1 MTTTGPDYYE
11 KQSAQDSRMAVLETK
26 VQDLEEQLERFKDKD
41 QEELND
47 RLRKLEKWVW
57 GAGAVI
63 GGGSIFGGNFA
74 LDQATG
80 GPEKRIK
87 AKQSELQLIVR
98 EEVRAAFA
106 EMLPASTGGVVRST
120 APGDYREEV
129 PK

>member
-1 MTTTGPDYYE
+1 MTTTSPDYYE

-63 GGGSIFGGNFA
+63 ASLVTVFGIYSNVH
-74 LDQATG
+74 TV
-80 GPEKRIK
+80 PT
-87 AKQSELQLIVR
+87 
-98 EEVRAAFA
+98 FA
-106 EMLPASTGGVVRST
+106 EAEHKHGMYITTFDFLKWSNIT
-120 APGDYREEV
+120 
-129 PK
+129 K

>member
-1 MTTTGPDYYE
+1 MTTTNPDYYE

-63 GGGSIFGGNFA
+63 ASLVTVFGIYSNVH
-74 LDQATG
+74 TV
-80 GPEKRIK
+80 PT
-87 AKQSELQLIVR
+87 
-98 EEVRAAFA
+98 FA
-106 EMLPASTGGVVRST
+106 EAEHKHGSYITTCDFLKWSNIT
-120 APGDYREEV
+120 
-129 PK
+129 K

>member
-1 MTTTGPDYYE
+1 MPTTGPDYYE

-63 GGGSIFGGNFA
+63 ASLVTVFGIYSNVH
-74 LDQATG
+74 TV
-80 GPEKRIK
+80 PT
-87 AKQSELQLIVR
+87 
-98 EEVRAAFA
+98 FA
-106 EMLPASTGGVVRST
+106 EAEHKHGSYITTFDFLKWSNIT
-120 APGDYREEV
+120 
-129 PK
+129 K

>member
-63 GGGSIFGGNFA
+63 ASLVTVFGIYSNVH
-74 LDQATG
+74 TV
-80 GPEKRIK
+80 PT
-87 AKQSELQLIVR
+87 
-98 EEVRAAFA
+98 FA
-106 EMLPASTGGVVRST
+106 EAEHKHGSYITTFYFLKWSNIT
-120 APGDYREEV
+120 
-129 PK
+129 K

>member
-1 MTTTGPDYYE
+1 MTTTSPDYYE

-63 GGGSIFGGNFA
+63 ASLVTVFGIYSNVH
-74 LDQATG
+74 TV
-80 GPEKRIK
+80 PT
-87 AKQSELQLIVR
+87 
-98 EEVRAAFA
+98 FA
-106 EMLPASTGGVVRST
+106 EAEHNHEGYVTTEDYVRWNLF
-120 APGDYREEV
+120 
-129 PK
+129 KK

>member
-1 MTTTGPDYYE
+1 MTTTNPDYYE

-63 GGGSIFGGNFA
+63 ASLITVFGIYSNVH
-74 LDQATG
+74 TV
-80 GPEKRIK
+80 PT
-87 AKQSELQLIVR
+87 
-98 EEVRAAFA
+98 FA
-106 EMLPASTGGVVRST
+106 EAEHKHGSYITTFDFLKWSNIT
-120 APGDYREEV
+120 
-129 PK
+129 K

>member
-1 MTTTGPDYYE
+1 MTPTSPDYYE

-63 GGGSIFGGNFA
+63 ASLVTVFGIYSNVH
-74 LDQATG
+74 TV
-80 GPEKRIK
+80 PT
-87 AKQSELQLIVR
+87 
-98 EEVRAAFA
+98 FA
-106 EMLPASTGGVVRST
+106 EAEHKHGSYITTFDFLKWSNIT
-120 APGDYREEV
+120 
-129 PK
+129 K

>member
-1 MTTTGPDYYE
+1 MTTTNPDYYE

-63 GGGSIFGGNFA
+63 ASLVTVFGIYSNVH
-74 LDQATG
+74 TV
-80 GPEKRIK
+80 PT
-87 AKQSELQLIVR
+87 
-98 EEVRAAFA
+98 FA
-106 EMLPASTGGVVRST
+106 EAEHKHGSYITTFDFLKWSNIT
-120 APGDYREEV
+120 
-129 PK
+129 K

>member
-11 KQSAQDSRMAVLETK
+11 KQSAQVSRMAVLETK

-63 GGGSIFGGNFA
+63 ASLVTVFGIYSNVH
-74 LDQATG
+74 TV
-80 GPEKRIK
+80 PT
-87 AKQSELQLIVR
+87 
-98 EEVRAAFA
+98 FA
-106 EMLPASTGGVVRST
+106 EAEHKHGSYITTFDFLKWSNIT
-120 APGDYREEV
+120 
-129 PK
+129 K

>member
-1 MTTTGPDYYE
+1 MTTTSPDYYE

-63 GGGSIFGGNFA
+63 AKEVMSCTYTTCEVMYVVA
-74 LDQATG
+74 LH
-80 GPEKRIK
+80 
-87 AKQSELQLIVR
+87 QLIV
-98 EEVRAAFA
+98 V
-106 EMLPASTGGVVRST
+106 LV
-120 APGDYREEV
+120 
-129 PK
+129 

>member
-1 MTTTGPDYYE
+1 MTTTSPDYYE

-63 GGGSIFGGNFA
+63 AALVTVFGIYSNVH
-74 LDQATG
+74 TV
-80 GPEKRIK
+80 PT
-87 AKQSELQLIVR
+87 
-98 EEVRAAFA
+98 FA
-106 EMLPASTGGVVRST
+106 EAEHKHGSYITTFDFLKWSNIT
-120 APGDYREEV
+120 
-129 PK
+129 K

>member
-1 MTTTGPDYYE
+1 MTTTSPDYYE

-63 GGGSIFGGNFA
+63 ASLVTVFGIYSNVHTVPTFGEAEHKHGSYITTFDFLKWSNI
-74 LDQATG
+74 T
-80 GPEKRIK
+80 K
-87 AKQSELQLIVR
+87 
-98 EEVRAAFA
+98 
-106 EMLPASTGGVVRST
+106 
-120 APGDYREEV
+120 
-129 PK
+129 